1 MLFSAKVFIVFPGN
15 ARRFPT
21 SLQQLA
27 LLLLPDQRETAPQGL
42 HGEVRFAENELV
54 DDFRRK
60 QRQPGCLRHHAGIDT
75 DGFRQHLDVGVGPIV
90 DQRLPVESSGKI
102 QQQRRIASRQVGRS
116 LCGDPFS
123 SSLSLERDR
132 NLNLDIA
139 VS

>member
-1 MLFSAKVFIVFPGN
+1 MPK
-15 ARRFPT
+15 
-21 SLQQLA
+21 
-27 LLLLPDQRETAPQGL
+27 GL

-60 QRQPGCLRHHAGIDT
+60 QRQPDSLRHHAGINA
-75 DGFRQHLDVGVGPIV
+75 DGFRQRLDVGVSPIV

-102 QQQRRIASRQVGRS
+102 QQQGRIASRQVGRF

-123 SSLSLERDR
+123 STLRLERDR
-132 NLNLDIA
+132 DRNPDIA